1 MSVSDL
7 VGGAIGVL
15 LSGLGIA
22 CVVAS
27 SLRGRRSDRVL
38 LFFGTWC
45 ALYGLRLLADTP
57 FVVETLGI
65 PTTSAALLPR
75 VRDLHH
81 QRTYR
86 HVR

>member
-38 LFFGTWC
+38 LLFGTWC

-65 PTTSAALLPR
+65 PATSA
-75 VRDLHH
+75 V
-81 QRTYR
+81 
-86 HVR
+86 